1 MLEIPLKVSA
11 RLSKPVVSMSKLISV
26 KPGEVI
32 PIQIGEGVEVRVEDK
47 PIFLGEM
54 GEVSGQSAINLNKR
68 ISS

>member
-1 MLEIPLKVSA
+1 
-11 RLSKPVVSMSKLISV
+11 MSKLI
-26 KPGEVI
+26 KLQPGEVI
-32 PIQIGEGVEVRVEDK
+32 PIQLGEGVEVRVEDK